1 MNVRYRHEWAA
12 SAAVA
17 MLFAG
22 WTTGA
27 FGQGENLEDGVLCTQ
42 DVTDVDK
49 IGRLPDNLR
58 RARLRELLH
67 QKISDAYSDY
77 AKWKGSVQDE
87 THIRFAMDL
96 SLLQQWGAPQGGSP
110 ALQIY
115 AAPSL
120 DWLVFKSDSWGAD
133 SVQVVYTAVT
143 HYPTAQ
149 NAADIQSNLGLITPI
164 NDYPGRTMSF
174 TQFTYTHA
182 TPDNKWLFTAG
193 QYPLSNFDGNAYL
206 GNQQHNFNN
215 YLFAQN
221 GSQTYL
227 LTGLGA
233 YAQFNATSAL
243 QLAAGFQGANNA
255 SGRAITGTDF
265 SRDCCAWFGYAQWT
279 PKLSGLGTARYSLS
293 YFATPGIPMQ
303 SATRGWSVN
312 AVQNLND
319 TWALFARANGAS
331 GFVTPIR
338 SSYAAGVAMN
348 NPLQRA
354 ATDQIAVAVGQSVAA
369 RPPVNPP
376 GARNETAIEAYWT
389 WTFVGGI
396 LLTPSVQVI
405 FDPAL
410 NSSAGSVRVLSLRT
424 TFAF

>member
-1 MNVRYRHEWAA
+1 MNVRFRHEWAA
-12 SAAVA
+12 SAVVA
-17 MLFAG
+17 MLL
-22 WTTGA
+22 TGGA
-27 FGQGENLEDGVLCTQ
+27 TNAYCQGEILEDEILGTQ
-42 DVTDVDK
+42 DVADVDM
-49 IGRLPDNLR
+49 IGRLPENIR

-77 AKWKGSVQDE
+77 ARWKASVQNA
-87 THIRFAMDL
+87 TNTQFSVDL
-96 SLLQQWGAPQGGSP
+96 SLLQQWGAPRDGGP

-120 DWLVFKSDSWGAD
+120 NWTAYTSDTWGTG
-133 SVQVVYTAVT
+133 SVQVAYTAVT

-149 NAADIQSNLGLITPI
+149 NAADIQSNLGLITPV
-164 NDYPGRTMSF
+164 NDYPDRSMSF

-182 TPDNKWLFTAG
+182 TPANKWLFTAG

-221 GSQTYL
+221 ATQTYL
-227 LTGLGA
+227 LTGLGG
-233 YAQFNATSAL
+233 YVQFNATSAV

-255 SGRAITGTDF
+255 SGRAITGADF

-279 PKLSGLGTARYSLS
+279 PKLRGMGSAQYSAS
-293 YFATPGIPMQ
+293 YFATPGTPAQ
-303 SATRGWSVN
+303 AASRGWSINV
-312 AVQNLND
+312 VQNMND
-319 TWALFARANGAS
+319 DWALFARANGAS

-338 SSYAAGVAMN
+338 SSYALGLAMN
-348 NPLQRA
+348 NPLHRA
-354 ATDQIAVAVGQSVAA
+354 STDQIAVAVGQSVAA
-369 RPPVNPP
+369 APPVNPP
-376 GARNETAIEAYWT
+376 GARNEKAIEAYWT

-396 LLTPSVQVI
+396 LLTPSLQVI
-405 FDPAL
+405 LDPAL
-410 NSSAGSVRVLSLRT
+410 NPGISSVRVWSVRT